1 MTGRGLALTAAL
13 ALLTAGAGGCAG
25 FTPLYAEKGV
35 VEKLGHTQIDVADGR
50 LAFLM
55 RQSLEDALAR
65 DRQEAP
71 QYRLAITFAEHRY
84 PRGLRLNDTAT
95 SYELD
100 VDVNYTLVDLKTGA
114 VLMQKYTPV
123 TVTYAAT
130 NQPYAG
136 IIAQEDSQNRAAQQ
150 AAQLI
155 KTDVATF
162 FAGQQ

>member
-1 MTGRGLALTAAL
+1 MTGRRMALAAALT
-13 ALLTAGAGGCAG
+13 LLTAGVGGCAG

-35 VEKLGHTQIDVADGR
+35 VEKLGHVQIDVADGR

-65 DRQEAP
+65 DRNTTP
-71 QYRLAITFAEHRY
+71 QYRLAITFNERRY
-84 PRGLRLNDTAT
+84 PRGLRVNDTAT

-100 VDVNYTLVDLKTGA
+100 VDVNYTLVELKTGA

-136 IIAQEDSQNRAAQQ
+136 IVAQEDSQNRAAQQ

-155 KTDVATF
+155 KTDVAAF